1 MPLSTQALY
10 FHLGLNADDDG
21 VVEAYVIMNQLGVTE
36 DELRILVSK
45 GFVTVLNEDL
55 VSYIND
61 WQENNKIRAD
71 RKIDSI
77 YKPLLLKLLP
87 EITTIAAKERADT
100 GKKTGWTSNGQP
112 MDNQWTAQVRLGK
125 DRLGKDR
132 LGKDRKD
139 ISAEETPA
147 RYPWTDVVDYLNEK
161 TGGHYRHTD
170 SNRRLIEPRLKEGFT
185 LADCKQVIDNKVA
198 DWGSGE
204 MATYLRPKTLF
215 QASKFEGYLNE
226 KPRVSAG
233 GESYGG
239 IDF

>member
-1 MPLSTQALY
+1 MSNIERPKRGYTVLQNKVLRDERLSWKARGI
-10 FHLGLNADDDG
+10 F
-21 VVEAYVIMNQLGVTE
+21 AYLWSQSASWSFYVTE
-36 DELRILVSK
+36 VEKHAPDGKDSLLSGLRELEHYRYLTRKRVRDDQ
-45 GFVTVLNEDL
+45 GHLRGTN
-55 VSYIND
+55 
-61 WQENNKIRAD
+61 W
-71 RKIDSI
+71 KID
-77 YKPLLLKLLP
+77 
-87 EITTIAAKERADT
+87 
-100 GKKTGWTSNGQP
+100 
-112 MDNQWTAQVRLGK
+112 DNPP
-125 DRLGKDR
+125 
-132 LGKDRKD
+132 
-139 ISAEETPA
+139 EETPTEENPQEGNAPLRTTNSKNYQLKELPTEEQDHSPAKAA

-198 DWGSGE
+198 DWGGGE

-226 KPRVSAG
+226 KQRVSAG